1 MVAWAAAA
9 MAGLAVASI
18 RCHGTDQNCHGIELN
33 GNEPAG
39 GGGGRPPTGRSETGT
54 PRSVGRSSRLHRVRR
69 SRRVPRGRPGTCLS
83 GLSPVRRESA
93 ERQAAGTRLVTRGS
107 GQDDG
112 EPGRTG
118 PGGRRSRGWT
128 CAAPTVASRRK
139 WSCRRR
145 RSRLCRAGYGFRW
158 PWPDGRCRP
167 QSTVAGPLR
176 CGASSGPRCSGSWSC
191 RERAPAARRV
201 PRPRP
206 VISRRRW
213 LPTSGNEPLRAREE
227 VASTATRGVAR
238 PARRRAART
247 AGRAGR
253 RCTRSAGPPGP
264 GGR

>member
-1 MVAWAAAA
+1 MAWAAAA

-33 GNEPAG
+33 GNDPAG
-39 GGGGRPPTGRSETGT
+39 GGGGRPPTGRSETGM

-128 CAAPTVASRRK
+128 CAAPTVASRRN

-176 CGASSGPRCSGSWSC
+176 CGASSGPRCSGSWSWPPSVH
-191 RERAPAARRV
+191 ALTA
-201 PRPRP
+201 
-206 VISRRRW
+206 
-213 LPTSGNEPLRAREE
+213 
-227 VASTATRGVAR
+227 VADGL
-238 PARRRAART
+238 
-247 AGRAGR
+247 GR
-253 RCTRSAGPPGP
+253 
-264 GGR
+264 